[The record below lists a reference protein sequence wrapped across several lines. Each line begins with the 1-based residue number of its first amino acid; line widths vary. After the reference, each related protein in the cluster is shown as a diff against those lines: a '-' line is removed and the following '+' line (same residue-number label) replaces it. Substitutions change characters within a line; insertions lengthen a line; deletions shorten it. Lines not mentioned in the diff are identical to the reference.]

1 MSSTH
6 VWNLRDFVFHVVRN
20 IFVEIPKFWH
30 DWLYPLCN
38 FFYVAVYCLLVA
50 PVSKNNH
57 FMKIAFYSLPFILD
71 TSSPM
76 DEESRKTNNIQV

>member
-1 MSSTH
+1 MWLGIFLLKYLS
-6 VWNLRDFVFHVVRN
+6 FHMTDYIPCV
-20 IFVEIPKFWH
+20 IFF
-30 DWLYPLCN
+30 N
-38 FFYVAVYCLLVA
+38 VAMYCLLVA